1 MSAALKHA
9 FPLRYIFTLPTVA
22 LASIT
27 NKISDKAINVKD
39 KTERL
44 SPETLRKDSTSF
56 LPFGRSKTLLFMFLV
71 SFYPVLFVIFQWL
84 M

>member
-1 MSAALKHA
+1 VSAALKHA
-9 FPLRYIFTLPTVA
+9 FPLCYIFTLPTVA

-44 SPETLRKDSTSF
+44 SPKNLRKD
-56 LPFGRSKTLLFMFLV
+56 
-71 SFYPVLFVIFQWL
+71 
-84 M
+84 